1 VLGQPLT
8 EEEREAVARDRRLRV
23 QEWLSDQPLLF
34 RIQAARGKA
43 LRQALP
49 DILTVE
55 QCRRLWQVELQL
67 VGLAAFTDP
76 EVEKLLA
83 LDDDQ
88 KARIQAL
95 AREPHLGEPGSLMVE
110 VAFQTRK
117 VPRVLQLLREDQKEA
132 WKRLRGRPLEVR
144 WPAEMTLAH
153 SYGEMQRAYS
163 AHLPARTTL
172 LTVEKPPGTRGDT
185 LLQPGRP

>member
-1 VLGQPLT
+1 MKADAKAGW
-8 EEEREAVARDRRLRV
+8 LRA
-23 QEWLSDQPLLF
+23 QGWLSDQPLLF

-49 DILTVE
+49 EVLTAE

-95 AREPHLGEPGSLMVE
+95 AREPQGLAEPGSLMVQ
-110 VAFQTRK
+110 VVFQTRK
-117 VPRVLQLLREDQKEA
+117 VPRVLELLREDQKMA
-132 WKRLRGRPLEVR
+132 WKKLCGRPLEIR
-144 WPAEMTLAH
+144 WPAELALSH
-153 SYGEMQRAYS
+153 SYFEMERAYR
-163 AHLPARTTL
+163 AHLPARGAL
-172 LTVEKPPGTRGDT
+172 QPVVIPPGARIDARQ
-185 LLQPGRP
+185 LRRP